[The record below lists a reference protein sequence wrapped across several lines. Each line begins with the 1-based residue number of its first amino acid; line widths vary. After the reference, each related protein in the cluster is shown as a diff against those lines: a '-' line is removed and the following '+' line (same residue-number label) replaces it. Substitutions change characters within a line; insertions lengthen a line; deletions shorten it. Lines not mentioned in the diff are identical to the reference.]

1 MKQQSEALIAHNLR
15 QVLELKET
23 MAIKHRWIGE
33 TDSRWS
39 QSITTSTDFVAD
51 RIMMNLENNYHN
63 L

>member
-1 MKQQSEALIAHNLR
+1 MKQQLEALIAHNLR

-39 QSITTSTDFVAD
+39 QSITTSTEFVAD
-51 RIMMNLENNYHN
+51 RIMMNF
-63 L
+63 